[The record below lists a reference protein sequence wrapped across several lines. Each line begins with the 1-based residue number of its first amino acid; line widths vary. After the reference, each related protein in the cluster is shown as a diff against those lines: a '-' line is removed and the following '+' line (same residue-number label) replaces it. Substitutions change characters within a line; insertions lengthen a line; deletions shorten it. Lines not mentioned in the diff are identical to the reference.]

1 MFNEQTYRYP
11 TFMNI
16 NFLIPKSIYKNYIEI
31 IVFNAKLIT
40 LLLPD
45 IIFIKKIQ

>member
-1 MFNEQTYRYP
+1 MDKLDFIKMFNEQTYRYP

-31 IVFNAKLIT
+31 IVFNAKLI
-40 LLLPD
+40 
-45 IIFIKKIQ
+45 IITFA